1 MSNITK
7 VALLG
12 ASTLQN
18 IRLEGMCPI
27 VKNAIVYFAPVKRQ
41 TDTQRHRGIKA
52 HRQIDK

>member
-41 TDTQRHRGIKA
+41 IDTQRHIGIKA
-52 HRQIDK
+52 LRQTDK